1 MQSQFDDEK
10 LRDWYKEQKAPVVT
24 IVLIAANI
32 IWFLAMCVTSFDALW
47 SPRTKLL
54 LEWGANLAP
63 LTLTDEPW
71 RILSAC
77 FVHIGLT
84 HLVLNMIVLWLMG
97 KICERLFGH
106 VRFLVIYLLCGASGF
121 LFSMLVTPT
130 VTAAGASGAILGLM
144 GAHLSFVYT
153 HRQEIGEDY
162 FKRTLKSLLFYF
174 IACTVYGITTN
185 ADHAGHFGGVLAGC
199 LFGFLLTPVKQAHRR
214 STADVIIVLLFTGA
228 MVLLYFAEATGVADW
243 SGKILWMRAEKL
255 EAQGQYKRAIALWET
270 QLGRVGPNDGAYVG
284 LARCYLKFNDLK
296 NCLKNLNLAI
306 RHGSNNLPTLQIRAE
321 IYVKQGD
328 YPKAIADETTVLK
341 VKPDLRK
348 ARLIRAHCY
357 RTMNDLENAI
367 LDYKVLLAQK
377 SDIYA
382 LHPAASAYYEIGDYD
397 EALRLAE
404 LALKQEVVDNNTIL
418 LCAGIFSKQGRFD
431 EAWKLIETAKTM
443 KGIDDIALVTRES
456 EIYLDQG
463 KMQNSTDV
471 ILQALAKQPNN
482 LYLLNS
488 LAISY
493 LSRKNDAKAAEIA
506 VKAFNVPDN
515 DPLRRSYL
523 AIMYYIAAS
532 RVDPGKQ
539 YVLFTECLSDTRIS
553 NCFVEHLI
561 RFLQG
566 QITDTELLA
575 KATNKANRTEAHY
588 YIGLRLQQQGKTNEA
603 MDQFRWVTDNGIKS
617 FLEYRMAKQELQ

>member
-24 IVLIAANI
+24 IVLIGANI

-47 SPRTKLL
+47 SPKTKLL

-84 HLVLNMIVLWLMG
+84 HLILNMAVLWLMG

-106 VRFLVIYLLCGASGF
+106 VRFLVIYLLSGASGF
-121 LFSMLVTPT
+121 LLSMLINPA

-144 GAHLSFVYT
+144 GAQLSFVYT
-153 HRQEIGEDY
+153 HRHEIGEEY
-162 FKRTLKSLLFYF
+162 FKRTLKGLIVYL
-174 IACTVYGITTN
+174 IASTIFGLTNN

-214 STADVIIVLLFTGA
+214 STADVLIVLLFTGA
-228 MVLLYFAEATGVADW
+228 MVLLYFGEATGIADW

-270 QLGRVGPNDGAYVG
+270 QLGRVGPNASAYLG
-284 LARCYLKFNDLK
+284 LARCYLQFNDLK

-306 RHGSNNLPTLQIRAE
+306 QHGSNNLPTIQVRAE
-321 IYVKQGD
+321 IYLRFGD

-341 VKPDLRK
+341 AKPDLRK

-367 LDYKVLLAQK
+367 LDYKILLAQK
-377 SDIYA
+377 SDVFA
-382 LHPAASAYYEIGDYD
+382 LHPAACAYFEIGDYD

-404 LALKQEVVDNNTIL
+404 LALKQAVVDNNTIL
-418 LCAGIFSKQGRFD
+418 LCAGIYSKQGRFD
-431 EAWKLIETAKTM
+431 EAWKSIEKAQTL
-443 KGIDDIALVTRES
+443 KGIDNIALVTRES
-456 EIYLDQG
+456 EMYLDEG
-463 KMQNSTDV
+463 DMKNSTDV
-471 ILQALAKQPNN
+471 ILNALAKQPNN

-493 LSRKNDAKAAEIA
+493 LSQKNDAKAVETVI
-506 VKAFNVPDN
+506 KAFNSPDN

-523 AIMYYIAAS
+523 AIMYYVAAS
-532 RVDPGKQ
+532 RVAPGKQ
-539 YVLFTECLSDTRIS
+539 NMLFQKCLSDTRIS

-566 QITDTELLA
+566 QTSETELLA
-575 KATNKANRTEAHY
+575 KAANKANRTEAHY
-588 YIGLRLQQQGKTNEA
+588 YIGLRLQQKGKTNEA
-603 MDQFRWVTDNGIKS
+603 KEQFRWVLDNGIKS
-617 FLEYRMAKQELQ
+617 FLEYRLAKAELH